1 MEPLTLP
8 ANYSH
13 EANTNPTSNTSSST
27 SKSSDTNS
35 GDLFNNS
42 RFQELIKNLID
53 ETDKLSR
60 YLKPI
65 EEYRK
70 ILDEELSKQAENP
83 NYVLN
88 VERIKTASDK
98 LKIDPKDVPDFLYS
112 EKNKMVKSR
121 IQIEL
126 ENTYP
131 KELEEFTRIFQRLA
145 TAENDDVF
153 KALLRNLRYRLNIDS
168 NKLELFFDLTN
179 NMKQNTQSE
188 KPKLDS
194 KENLEEIIERLPKP
208 NKSSSKVNG
217 RHQSPELV
225 LPKSVDQ
232 LLDEI
237 EFDAIVSSFLLKCVN
252 KQKNIFLLVL
262 LTIKRFKS
270 TTFWYLRQFYRH
282 FSKRTS
288 QSTTANSQ
296 QSTLSV
302 KSQLSTRSPETDS
315 VGQYSSDDGT
325 QQSKNSLS
333 VLSGQVEVL
342 LNEPPMLFALPDH
355 SRLSLVD
362 FPLHLSFELLDIDLC
377 IRVVTL
383 IMLENKGGLL
393 IS

>member
-1 MEPLTLP
+1 
-8 ANYSH
+8 
-13 EANTNPTSNTSSST
+13 
-27 SKSSDTNS
+27 
-35 GDLFNNS
+35 
-42 RFQELIKNLID
+42 NLID

-262 LTIKRFKS
+262 LTIKRQR
-270 TTFWYLRQFYRH
+270 LRNNTLTSLCLISHHPVFTQFRECLIKLKNIIYACNER
-282 FSKRTS
+282 SCAKKKREH
-288 QSTTANSQ
+288 Q
-296 QSTLSV
+296 
-302 KSQLSTRSPETDS
+302 D
-315 VGQYSSDDGT
+315 
-325 QQSKNSLS
+325 KNSLS